1 MSGRFVTLA
10 AYIRSLE
17 SKQTEPTDLWYKEVV
32 KSFEVLIDQNTAVK
46 ANLEE
51 VRDESKKQHL
61 GKLYEQNK
69 ALMLEEKVSMLEFD
83 VASAR
88 REKDDKEREMTEA
101 AKLHENQ
108 LSLMKGEVADAKE
121 AIGAYKAKIEEAE
134 KISNDFMSERS
145 ANGEALARAN
155 ADHSQKK
162 RELEAKNAELQD
174 ALGKLEREKA
184 AIAEGKGRIQ
194 KICEEKERVIR
205 QTRRDFED
213 SEKRWKSQSE
223 EDKRKLERTAQALAD
238 CNMTNGQLV
247 QQCDST
253 KKLLITL
260 QQQKASYTEEN
271 QQLKV
276 SKDSVIRQRNFDRR
290 FTVSR

>member
-194 KICEEKERVIR
+194 KTCEEKERVIR

-276 SKDSVIRQRNFDRR
+276 SKDSVVRQRNFDRR